1 MENKALMELKESIE
15 REIKKVTKKADITP
29 GELDNMNKAL
39 CAMESIKRIESMDG
53 GMGGEQSGRSY
64 ARYYRDG
71 YRDGYARDYDRDY
84 ARDESYRRGRSEVT
98 GRYISRD
105 EAPHMESGRYRSRDD
120 GYSGHSIND
129 RMVDQ
134 LERMMDE
141 AQNDYEREQV
151 QAWIEKLRAR

>member
-53 GMGGEQSGRSY
+53 GMDGEQSGRSY
-64 ARYYRDG
+64 GRYYRDG
-71 YRDGYARDYDRDY
+71 YRDGY

-105 EAPHMESGRYRSRDD
+105 DAPHMESGRYRSRDD

-151 QAWIEKLRAR
+151 QGWIEKLRAR

>member
-29 GELDNMNKAL
+29 GELENMTKAL
-39 CAMESIKRIESMDG
+39 CALETIKRIESMDG
-53 GMGGEQSGRSY
+53 GMDGEHSGRSY

-71 YRDGYARDYDRDY
+71 YRDGYADD
-84 ARDESYRRGRSEVT
+84 SYRRGRSDVT
-98 GRYISRD
+98 GRYVSRD
-105 EAPHMESGRYRSRDD
+105 EASRMEQERYRSRDD

-129 RMVDQ
+129 RMVDR

-141 AQNDYEREQV
+141 AKSDYEREQV
-151 QAWIEKLRAR
+151 QGWIDKLRSR